1 MAGYDRGRLVRLN
14 WGFNFLPAMQR
25 CVNTFLL
32 FFLLL
37 SVLLPSKMA
46 AAATPVFP
54 VEPSITLPLNTYLLP
69 LTYSPTFVS
78 GDFNGDGLADAAAL
92 IGDNGAA
99 SGILVLLNTK
109 GGAPTQVTTALS
121 SCTTPTMAA
130 ADVNQDQK
138 LDLVLYCGSN
148 YLLAFL
154 GNGDGTFQ
162 TPIVEQTP
170 TYPRIFALADFNN
183 DGLPD
188 LAYLTTTG
196 FSIALNTG
204 GGHFGTSQSYPLT
217 GVANFETIASGD
229 FNGDGKQDLAFA
241 TGSGAT
247 PGPAAYVLG
256 NGDGTFG
263 APATISGTI
272 QQITVGDFNGDGYS
286 DLAYFTPADPTSP
299 IPSVVVLPG
308 GSSGLADTGVAI
320 PAIGAT
326 PSFLTAVSLT
336 GSGKLD
342 LVLLNNT
349 ETLAVPIQSNA
360 LIFLGDGKGDFQNP
374 ISYAANSV
382 YGVVDLNGDGIPDLA
397 GLEQPFDDGLPYAP
411 GNGDGT
417 FQALPNTPN
426 GQSAQGLTV
435 ADMNGDGLAD
445 AILFD
450 STGRPLVLLGRGD
463 GRFTPVPNSS
473 LSPVAPGLIV
483 AADFNGDGNIDIAV
497 VLPGSFYIPG
507 NNQPATNA
515 AVAVYLGNGDG
526 TLTFKQQTQLNIA
539 VVTAAVS
546 GDFNGDQ
553 KQDLALLYS
562 GQGGYNTGGLFLPG
576 NGDGTF
582 ATAKQIPLAT
592 NTTNGGVFQAVDLNG
607 DGITD
612 LIALGA
618 SYLGSADGTFSTAL
632 QILPAGGWAAD
643 LNGDGK
649 YELVAFAS
657 GITVGNGSLNVY
669 SGNGDGTFST
679 TPQTSPASVIGSYYT
694 TAVGDVNGDGLPDIA
709 VNVQSAGEND
719 VSIFLN
725 QGGGSFTQDPTQYF
739 AGIGRLQGP
748 GYSGSPTAMALARLN
763 ASSAATGTQHTFDGL
778 VYTSGGLTALL
789 NQGNAAPKPLP
800 DISVSFAGGVTSI
813 TTGASV
819 TVNAALFVT
828 GATLPTGTVTFFA
841 EATQIGSS
849 TVTNGGASITA
860 PITGNG
866 AVVIR
871 AVYSGDATY
880 GPVTGFAS
888 LTVNAPVASTTTL
901 TSSATTVDEKQQV
914 TLTATVQGNSP
925 TGTVTFLN
933 GTTSLG
939 TGTLSGGSTSL
950 ATSFANAGA
959 VSITASYGG
968 DGNNL
973 SSVSSPVTITV
984 VAPSFAIG
992 ASPASATVTA
1002 GQSATFTITVT
1013 PAGGFSS
1020 AVNLSC
1026 GTLPSE
1032 SNCVF
1037 SAQSVTPSNG
1047 QPAQVTLTVST
1058 AAPSANLR
1066 RSMLGLPGPDP
1077 WLPGGAIVSLAG
1089 LIGFL
1094 RSRSARHWL
1103 RTMSLWIVACGVVF
1117 SLIGCGGSGGGN
1129 STPTN
1134 PGTPAGTSNITITAN
1149 VTGSSST
1156 QTASVQLTVQ

>member
-1 MAGYDRGRLVRLN
+1 
-14 WGFNFLPAMQR
+14 MQR
-25 CVNTFLL
+25 CVNAFLL
-32 FFLLL
+32 IFVLL
-37 SVLLPSKMA
+37 SVLLPSTVA
-46 AAATPVFP
+46 AAATPAFP
-54 VEPSITLPLNTYLLP
+54 VGPSVTLPLNTLLLP
-69 LTYSPTFVS
+69 LTYSPTFLS
-78 GDFNGDGLADAAAL
+78 GDFNGDGLPDAVVL
-92 IGDNGAA
+92 IGYAENA

-109 GGAPTQVTTALS
+109 GGSPVQVTTPLS
-121 SCTTPTMAA
+121 NCNSPSMAT

-138 LDLVLYCGSN
+138 LDLVLYCGGS

-162 TPIVEQTP
+162 APVVEQTP
-170 TYPRIFALADFNN
+170 TTPRIFSLADFNN

-204 GGHFGTSQSYPLT
+204 GGHFGPAQSYPLT
-217 GVANFETIASGD
+217 GAANFETIASGD
-229 FNGDGKQDLAFA
+229 FNGDGKQDLVFA
-241 TGSGAT
+241 IGSGSVS
-247 PGPAAYVLG
+247 GPAAYVSG

-263 APATISGTI
+263 APATISGTV
-272 QQITVGDFNGDGYS
+272 QQIAVGDFNGDGYS
-286 DLAYFTPADPTSP
+286 DLAYFTPANKTPAN
-299 IPSVVVLPG
+299 PSVVVLPG

-320 PAIGAT
+320 SAIGAI

-336 GSGKLD
+336 GKGGNLD
-342 LVLLNNT
+342 LVLGNNT
-349 ETLAVPIQSNA
+349 ETLSVPTQSNT
-360 LIFLGDGKGDFQNP
+360 LIFLGNGKGDFQSP
-374 ISYAANSV
+374 VSYAANSV

-397 GLEQPFDDGLPYAP
+397 GLEQPYDDGLPYAP

-417 FQALPNTPN
+417 FQALPSTPN

-445 AILFD
+445 AILFGQ
-450 STGRPLVLLGRGD
+450 TGAPQVFLARGD

-497 VLPGSFYIPG
+497 ILPGSFSPG
-507 NNQPATNA
+507 NNQPVTNA

-526 TLTFKQQTQLNIA
+526 TLTFRRETQLNIA

-546 GDFNGDQ
+546 GDFNGDK

-562 GQGGYNTGGLFLPG
+562 GQGGYTTASVFLPG

-582 ATAKQIPLAT
+582 GTAKQIPLAT
-592 NTTNGGVFQAVDLNG
+592 NTTSTGVLQAVDLNG

-618 SYLGSADGTFSTAL
+618 SYLGSAAGTFSTAL
-632 QILPAGGWAAD
+632 QILPGDGWAAD

-649 YELVAFAS
+649 YELLGFAS
-657 GITVGNGSLNVY
+657 GITAGNGSLNVY
-669 SGNGDGTFST
+669 SGNGDGTFSS
-679 TPQTSPASVIGSYYT
+679 TPQTSPASVIGGYYA

-719 VSIFLN
+719 VTIFLN
-725 QGGGSFTQDPTQYF
+725 QGGGSFTQDQTQYF
-739 AGIGRLQGP
+739 AGIGRLQEP
-748 GYSGSPTAMALARLN
+748 GYSGGPTAIALARLN
-763 ASSAATGTQHTFDGL
+763 ATSVATGTQHTFDGL

-789 NQGNAAPKPLP
+789 NQSNPEPQPLP
-800 DISVSFAGGVTSI
+800 DISVSFAGGVSSI

-828 GATLPTGTVTFFA
+828 GATPPTGTVTFFA
-841 EATQIGSS
+841 GNTQRGTSA
-849 TVTNGGASITA
+849 VTGGAASVTA
-860 PITGNG
+860 PVTGNG

-871 AVYSGDATY
+871 AVYSGDNTY
-880 GPVTGFAS
+880 GSVTGFAS
-888 LTVNAPVASTTTL
+888 LTVNAPVASTATL
-901 TSSATTVDEKQQV
+901 TASATTADEKQQL
-914 TLTATVQGNSP
+914 TLTATVQGDSP
-925 TGTVTFLN
+925 TGTVTFFS

-939 TGTLSGGSTSL
+939 TGTLSGGSATL
-950 ATSFANAGA
+950 ATSFANAGT
-959 VSITASYGG
+959 VSVTASYAG
-968 DGNNL
+968 DANNL

-984 VAPSFAIG
+984 VAPSFAVG
-992 ASPASATVTA
+992 ASPASAIVTA
-1002 GQSATFTITVT
+1002 GQSATFTIAVT
-1013 PAGGFSS
+1013 PAGGFAS

-1026 GTLPSE
+1026 GALPSE

-1037 SAQSVTPSNG
+1037 SSQSVTPVNG
-1047 QPAQVTLTVST
+1047 QPAQLKLTIST
-1058 AAPSANLR
+1058 AASSADLR
-1066 RSMLGLPGPDP
+1066 RSMNHLPGRDP

-1094 RSRSARHWL
+1094 RNRAAGRRYHYWL
-1103 RTMSLWIVACGVVF
+1103 RTMSVWIVACGVGM

-1134 PGTPAGTSNITITAN
+1134 PGTSAGTSNITVSASVSGGN
-1149 VTGSSST
+1149 ST
-1156 QTASVQLTVQ
+1156 QTANIQLTIQ